1 MKGGRRSR
9 KIMKGGVLG
18 RIASALTGKELTVH
32 QKAKNLAY
40 GRPPFPGPLKSFSEF
55 GYFDFRVED
64 EFGNKPELVSFAG
77 YMINGF
83 YGIINVQTENDV
95 IALYRLFQKFKKGG
109 ANLFSSP
116 LKHEWE
122 ANGKPAPIF
131 GNIMNNAKNILDKAG
146 KKGLLRSKFRPDRGS
161 PEDTAEA
168 MDAMR
173 ALNEADNAR
182 VTGRISAA
190 EFADAIGAITY
201 DATPYTTNTSKK
213 TLLPSFLT
221 GVRMLTSG
229 GSRKNKKT
237 YKNKNRKNK
246 RKNNTR
252 KYN

>member
-1 MKGGRRSR
+1 MKGGPRSR
-9 KIMKGGVLG
+9 KIMKGGLLG

-55 GYFDFRVED
+55 GYFDFTVED

-95 IALYRLFQKFKKGG
+95 IALRRLFQKFKKGG

-146 KKGLLRSKFRPDRGS
+146 KKGLLRSKFSPEPGS
-161 PEDTAEA
+161 PEYTAEA
-168 MDAMR
+168 MDAVR

-201 DATPYTTNTSKK
+201 DATPYTTNTSKP
-213 TLLPSFLT
+213 LPLAARLRAL
-221 GVRMLTSG
+221 GLGG